1 MAAMTRT
8 TRLVIL
14 LAAFVVCIGCDQ
26 ATKSIAQAQ
35 LMDRPSITLIGDTI
49 TLTYVTNAG
58 GFLGLGANLPASIR
72 AAVFGP
78 IVAIGVVAGV
88 WVLMRH
94 DGLGRAQSLGISL
107 LVAGAA
113 GNLIDRLVLGTV
125 RDFLIVAVGPL
136 STGIF
141 NVADMA
147 AMAGVA
153 LVLADPL
160 IARVA
165 RVRAGG

>member
-1 MAAMTRT
+1 MAIT
-8 TRLVIL
+8 TRATRLLIL
-14 LAAFVVCIGCDQ
+14 LTALVVCVGCDQ
-26 ATKSIAQAQ
+26 ATKSMAQAQ
-35 LMDRPSITLIGDTI
+35 LMDRPSITLIGDII

-58 GFLGLGANLPASIR
+58 GFLGLGAELPPAVR
-72 AAVFGP
+72 AVVFGSF
-78 IVAIGVVAGV
+78 VAAGVLAGV
-88 WVLMRH
+88 WVLVRH
-94 DGLGRAQSLGISL
+94 DGLGRAQSVGISL

-113 GNLIDRLVLGTV
+113 GNLIDRLLLGTV
-125 RDFLIVAVGPL
+125 RDFLVVAVGPL

-160 IARVA
+160 IARIA
-165 RVRAGG
+165 QGRGRG